1 MQKLIK
7 TTIKERRTTGNT
19 NNSPFSFE
27 YTFEDDA
34 LTYDEKAERKTT
46 KCNLNNN
53 SQKHLEERN
62 TEKQQENNIIGQ
74 EKDQNKQNRSLEI
87 QNEKVE
93 ELDQDIENEK
103 TQEDAL
109 ETQTDEATNTEI
121 EEIVSN
127 GSDDDTSKNLSS
139 DIISEDEDNMSENIS
154 ESEGGELEGD
164 KDWIDIP
171 DNDVLS
177 FDESIL
183 DSIEALCWVV
193 VLLVAPSLAQGS
205 GGSALT
211 SPCPSVFTYDPPAAE
226 PGLWSGAATLSTDVP
241 LNQTQLS
248 IVLDS
253 PALGVFGKLNNWT
266 GNAFS
271 QDNVKFIIY
280 ENDFNIDPEQS
291 VMMQLFVQYDPVNTT
306 PRLQTITLNGNVIC
320 DAKTSRALDNNSS
333 AALKLD
339 DRLSQISFPVDECG
353 VVAGGNER
361 FPLIFNGNFYKRG
374 EIPWLVVIY
383 KLNKGVLQR
392 ICGGTLVSD
401 LHVLTAAHCLQL
413 GSWFVT
419 PVGDVTV
426 KIGVHSLNDP
436 NDKLTVTRKLVAR
449 YIHEDY
455 DPFTLENDILILTL
469 EKSVAGWGKRSV
481 EDNRGQLD
489 EPQMVRAP
497 IVSNIECRGSK
508 AVFHQVTYNTTLCAG
523 YRNGTGPC
531 SGDSGGGLYL
541 LERGKW
547 TLRGLAS
554 LSLQNTWL
562 TCDLNEY
569 VVFTDTAQFLPW
581 IKKIMG
587 DKYIDNGDSISG
599 VTSPECGRVVLD
611 PTTLAVNGTPTQE
624 GQWPWHV
631 ALYRIVEDWRT
642 ENVDYSYFCG
652 GTLVSHKHVIT
663 AAHCVTSEAS
673 QRLVDRRALQVH
685 LGKFNLS
692 SFSEDAEQ
700 IKLVK
705 EIFVNPEYNTS
716 TFSRDVAILK
726 LHEPV
731 TYTGLVRPACLW
743 PDNETNLKNVIG
755 KTGSVS
761 ILLTVR
767 YKRQRIGV
775 SPNKVFDPEL
785 KPALDDFKLELL
797 DMLTKWKTE
806 HDQMLTSWKN
816 DQDAVLAKL
825 VSDVTQL
832 KNQCL
837 SIQTTNSEIERSM
850 TFINNQYEE
859 IISKVSSLEKEKN
872 ANSEHINRLQ
882 KQIQDL
888 RFAKRPAS
896 IEIRNIPVKEKE
908 NPDDF
913 VATSMTPHWNYKK
926 SCIAQ

>member
-1 MQKLIK
+1 MNIM
-7 TTIKERRTTGNT
+7 
-19 NNSPFSFE
+19 
-27 YTFEDDA
+27 
-34 LTYDEKAERKTT
+34 KA
-46 KCNLNNN
+46 
-53 SQKHLEERN
+53 
-62 TEKQQENNIIGQ
+62 
-74 EKDQNKQNRSLEI
+74 
-87 QNEKVE
+87 KVCE
-93 ELDQDIENEK
+93 C
-103 TQEDAL
+103 
-109 ETQTDEATNTEI
+109 
-121 EEIVSN
+121 
-127 GSDDDTSKNLSS
+127 
-139 DIISEDEDNMSENIS
+139 
-154 ESEGGELEGD
+154 
-164 KDWIDIP
+164 
-171 DNDVLS
+171 
-177 FDESIL
+177 FC
-183 DSIEALCWVV
+183 IEALCWVV
-193 VLLVAPSLAQGS
+193 ALLVAPSLAQGS

-241 LNQTQLS
+241 LDQTQLS

-253 PALGVFGKLNNWT
+253 PALGIFGKLNNWT
-266 GNAFS
+266 GNATS
-271 QDNVKFIIY
+271 QDNVQFIIY

-306 PRLQTITLNGNVIC
+306 PRLRTITLSGKVIC
-320 DAKTSRALDNNSS
+320 DAKTSRALDNNSG

-383 KLNKGVLQR
+383 RLNKGVLQR

-455 DPFTLENDILILTL
+455 NPFTLENDILILTL
-469 EKSVAGWGKRSV
+469 EKSVRFNNYIRPACLWGGDTKLSRVVGATGIVAGWGKRSV

-547 TLRGLAS
+547 TLRGLVS

-587 DKYIDNGDSISG
+587 DKYIDNDDFSEISG
-599 VTSPECGRVVLD
+599 VTSVECGRVVLD

-631 ALYRIVEDWRT
+631 AIYLIQT
-642 ENVDYSYFCG
+642 VDNKYICG
-652 GTLVSHKHVIT
+652 GTLVTYKHVIT
-663 AAHCVTSEAS
+663 AAHCVTRKGS
-673 QRLVDRRALQVH
+673 QRIVDQRALQIH
-685 LGKFNLS
+685 LGKYNLQTS
-692 SFSEDAEQ
+692 VNGVQ

-705 EIFVNPEYNTS
+705 EIFVNPDYQPS
-716 TFSRDVAILK
+716 TFSRNLAILE
-726 LHEPV
+726 LREPV
-731 TYTGLVRPACLW
+731 TYTDWVRPVCLW
-743 PDNETNLKNVIG
+743 PDNATDLNNVVGKMGSMVGWRVNENGVLNEELGLLEIPVVDQETCIR
-755 KTGSVS
+755 SY
-761 ILLTVR
+761 IEFFVR
-767 YKRQRIGV
+767 YTSSYTYCAGNRTAP
-775 SPNKVFDPEL
+775 SPCNGDSGSGMVFKMNNVWYL
-785 KPALDDFKLELL
+785 RG
-797 DMLTKWKTE
+797 
-806 HDQMLTSWKN
+806 
-816 DQDAVLAKL
+816 L
-825 VSDVTQL
+825 VSLV
-832 KNQCL
+832 
-837 SIQTTNSEIERSM
+837 
-850 TFINNQYEE
+850 
-859 IISKVSSLEKEKN
+859 V
-872 ANSEHINRLQ
+872 
-882 KQIQDL
+882 
-888 RFAKRPAS
+888 AKRNTTLCDPSHYAIFTDLAQFLPWIYDTMES
-896 IEIRNIPVKEKE
+896 
-908 NPDDF
+908 DF
-913 VATSMTPHWNYKK
+913 
-926 SCIAQ
+926 